1 MFALNATEILL
12 VTLWVLGVAAAIYA
26 VPLVTEIR
34 QRIGLLLAAFAVPI
48 LGSVIVIAVAVAK
61 WHQGRARRMKELDLG
76 DNVA

>member
-26 VPLVTEIR
+26 LPLVAGIR

-48 LGSVIVIAVAVAK
+48 LGSIIVIAVAGAK
-61 WHQGRARRMKELDLG
+61 WRQSRTRKMQELDLG
-76 DNVA
+76 DNAI